1 MGLNLQLQTIQNL
14 TSDGQILILCL
25 SCFIST
31 VNVKTNITFSKL
43 EFSIHFQPICDL
55 IAANEEENNGSTLIH
70 CMQGRSRSAS
80 LVIAYLLWKDGC
92 SDASGGKD
100 TKDKG

>member
-1 MGLNLQLQTIQNL
+1 MLI
-14 TSDGQILILCL
+14 DGFSVSFLFYHYC
-25 SCFIST
+25 
-31 VNVKTNITFSKL
+31 NVKSKITWSSKS
-43 EFSIHFQPICDL
+43 EFLNNFQPICDL
-55 IAANEEENNGSTLIH
+55 IAANEEENDGSTLIH

-92 SDASGGKD
+92 SEASGGKD